1 MFSLTELEDFDF
13 RIAEEKDV
21 NHIVDILHAAAR
33 VDASQE
39 ERSSQGFVQGRMGKE
54 GIEQWILA
62 DSPVRGAVVAHN
74 KMDDSIIGVCFFSP
88 VPTEIAGPPV
98 VQGIAQAVAD
108 SADIDAAKALAYG
121 PLAVRDVFSG
131 RGLAKHMI
139 AFIAGVARDHEK
151 THIVAS
157 VEDANQKS
165 LGMHEH
171 LGAERIGSF
180 EREGRPYSVVA
191 FETVA

>member
-1 MFSLTELEDFDF
+1 MFSLNKLENFDF
-13 RIAEEKDV
+13 HIAEEKDID
-21 NHIVDILHAAAR
+21 HIVDILHTAAR
-33 VDASQE
+33 VDASEE
-39 ERSSQGFVQGRMGKE
+39 ERSTKGFVQGRMGKE
-54 GIEQWILA
+54 GIEQWISA
-62 DSPVRGAVVAHN
+62 ESPVRGAVVARN
-74 KMDDSIIGVCFFSP
+74 TMDDSVVGVCFFSP

-98 VQGIAQAVAD
+98 VQGIAKAVAE
-108 SADIDAAKALAYG
+108 SADVNAAQALAYG

-139 AFIAGVARDHEK
+139 ATIAGVARGYGK

-171 LGAERIGSF
+171 LGAQRIGSF

-191 FETVA
+191 FETAE

>member
-98 VQGIAQAVAD
+98 VQGIAKLLLKVPMLMRLRHWLTVRWLFAMSLA
-108 SADIDAAKALAYG
+108 DAA
-121 PLAVRDVFSG
+121 
-131 RGLAKHMI
+131 
-139 AFIAGVARDHEK
+139 
-151 THIVAS
+151 
-157 VEDANQKS
+157 
-165 LGMHEH
+165 
-171 LGAERIGSF
+171 
-180 EREGRPYSVVA
+180 
-191 FETVA
+191 